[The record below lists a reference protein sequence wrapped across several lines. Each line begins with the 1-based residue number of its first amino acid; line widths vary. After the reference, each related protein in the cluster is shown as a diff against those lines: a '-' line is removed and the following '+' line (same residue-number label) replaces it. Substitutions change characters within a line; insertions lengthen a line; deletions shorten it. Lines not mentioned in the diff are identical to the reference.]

1 MKDYN
6 KLSREM
12 VSTQLKSRG
21 IKDKKVLKAMEKV
34 PRHKFVPENLRHLS
48 YNDEPLP
55 IGEGQTISQPYI
67 VAYMTEKAS
76 LQENDKV
83 LEIGTGSGYQTAI
96 LAKIAHEVYT
106 VEVIPSLQQ
115 NAKNILNKLGYGN
128 IRFRTGDGTKG
139 WEEPAPYEAIIVTA
153 APPRIP
159 EKLLEQLK
167 DKGRLVIPIGEGF
180 QDLYLII
187 KDGNKIKKERLLP
200 VRFVPLISTH

>member
-1 MKDYN
+1 
-6 KLSREM
+6 M